1 MGSCLSLG
9 QSNCS
14 LVLFPYKQPQWE
26 SQMTWVVEKNIY
38 KCFSFDPKETCWAI
52 SIFLHK
58 SLAGGGEGKLFTR
71 RVELYVK
78 LSSGMGSAWVIIK
91 AVLKNSKP
99 SSPVVL
105 MFLNVLFPKTLHWSL
120 PMHRIYYTFWSS
132 LKVQIS
138 FWIISFS
145 YHLQAHQ
152 CLIWSSSVL
161 KMSFA
166 PYIFIAVGGPWGI

>member
-1 MGSCLSLG
+1 
-9 QSNCS
+9 
-14 LVLFPYKQPQWE
+14 
-26 SQMTWVVEKNIY
+26 MTWVVEKNIY

-105 MFLNVLFPKTLHWSL
+105 MFLNVLFPKTLH
-120 PMHRIYYTFWSS
+120 
-132 LKVQIS
+132 
-138 FWIISFS
+138 
-145 YHLQAHQ
+145 
-152 CLIWSSSVL
+152 
-161 KMSFA
+161 
-166 PYIFIAVGGPWGI
+166 